1 MYELRLK
8 KGQSGRTTFRIDKPA
23 RTGICQVP
31 LNIPYFWEQTSP
43 MTPQQTEKLKKK
55 IADVKRVLAAEKRK
69 FGAYDDSRGLRY
81 LPTGYFVQ
89 LGDYQGG
96 LAYLNWFY
104 KNFPDDGGFPEFLFE
119 SAILLFKT
127 GRLKEA
133 ASAAFR
139 TFCSNPYWIDRFL
152 GRPVVRLEIW
162 YSSNLMQVE
171 YTQAL
176 TYTGDQPDLVD
187 FGDWLRELITT
198 EDFIRGSSRYV
209 EIYSQLK
216 TETDKESRRRL
227 VLEAFQM
234 EQ

>member
-1 MYELRLK
+1 
-8 KGQSGRTTFRIDKPA
+8 
-23 RTGICQVP
+23 
-31 LNIPYFWEQTSP
+31 
-43 MTPQQTEKLKKK
+43 MTPHQTEKLKKK
-55 IADVKRVLAAEKRK
+55 IADIKRILAAEKRK

-127 GRLKEA
+127 GRLNEA
-133 ASAAFR
+133 MSAAFQ
-139 TFCSNPYWIDRFL
+139 TFCSNPYWIERFL
-152 GRPVVRLEIW
+152 GRAPVPLDIW
-162 YSSNLMQVE
+162 HSSNLTQIE

-176 TYTGDQPDLVD
+176 TYTSDQPDLID
-187 FGDWLRELITT
+187 FADWLRELIAT
-198 EDFIRGSSRYV
+198 EDFIRRSSRYV
-209 EIYSQLK
+209 EIYRQLK

-227 VLEAFQM
+227 VKEAYQLQG
-234 EQ
+234 EGLC